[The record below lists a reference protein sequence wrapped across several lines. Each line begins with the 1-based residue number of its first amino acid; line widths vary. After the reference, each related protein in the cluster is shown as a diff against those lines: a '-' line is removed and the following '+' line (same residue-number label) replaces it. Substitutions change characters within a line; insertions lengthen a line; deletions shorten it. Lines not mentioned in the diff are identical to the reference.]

1 MRGFTVATNTTL
13 CSVLITHFTKKA
25 EELSMD
31 MTHMNHMQ
39 MEHEA
44 GTSYLWLIV
53 GVIVLLFSIAA
64 YIWASRT
71 QGKILGH
78 MKKKERADIQKKVD
92 PFGWLHM

>member
-1 MRGFTVATNTTL
+1 
-13 CSVLITHFTKKA
+13 
-25 EELSMD
+25 MD

-78 MKKKERADIQKKVD
+78 MKKKERADIQKKSIPSAGCTCNDGCIDYYVW
-92 PFGWLHM
+92 PVLHARSR

>member
-1 MRGFTVATNTTL
+1 
-13 CSVLITHFTKKA
+13 
-25 EELSMD
+25 MD
-31 MTHMNHMQ
+31 MTHMDHMQ
-39 MEHEA
+39 MEHDA

-78 MKKKERADIQKKVD
+78 MKKKEARTSTKKVA
-92 PFGWLHM
+92 PFGWLHT

>member
-1 MRGFTVATNTTL
+1 
-13 CSVLITHFTKKA
+13 
-25 EELSMD
+25 MD

-78 MKKKERADIQKKVD
+78 MKKKERADIHKKVA
-92 PFGWLHM
+92 PFGWLHT